1 METIQQG
8 ERTEGAGDIG
18 RQVRE
23 GPQGGERVPARGA
36 AGGQGCGGERV
47 LARGQRGPREVRG
60 CRPGEQWGTGVWRC

>member
-23 GPQGGERVPARGA
+23 GPRGGERVPARGA
-36 AGGQGCGGERV
+36 A
-47 LARGQRGPREVRG
+47 RGQRCGG
-60 CRPGEQWGTGVWRC
+60 AKDPGEAEGLEVPRGWRRVGTVLKAGKS